1 MSGASKAI
9 YELVT
14 GIFSTKADD
23 IIDPGPVSLVS
34 QLDEIKGKTFKD
46 IETKNQVE
54 ANIIKNRSKL
64 DKQTKEAFE
73 PNPMFMEVD
82 ETPKQAAFENIKE
95 RDAFESRE
103 RNYETEFEGKII
115 NSDLI
120 GQNIDESL
128 PGKDRLD
135 LIRSDLSNRMEG
147 FTNFNDAYGSSIT
160 DPLAG
165 SGPMGEIVSGVS
177 IPVRS
182 NELISF
188 YSTADNTVDEIF
200 KRTAKNRPGER
211 GIKGS
216 DLLKRFADSKVKQS
230 ELKFINFNS
239 RIKEKEFYTE
249 TDLKD
254 IIEKSGIRVIA
265 NIKRKGINPDYY
277 SMEELSY
284 PDMQR
289 QIDFPFGDTRTQL
302 RDTGEPVV
310 ELEYFEITLDAFPN
324 FNKKA
329 SDPLD
334 DYDAKLRYI
343 ESNVGNTG
351 DTLHFNHNTL
361 GHMRG
366 SILELENGEKI
377 LLVEELQTD
386 ALKSLKGSTR
396 AREYNRK
403 VTVDDEGDRVFQ
415 RDTYAFSKDEPR
427 SRQNLIHKRPTI
439 FKDFAAKSKEN
450 KLLHPNIANYNS
462 FFPRFAKDVINPRT
476 GTVLAKKGKNVS
488 YKRQKKLA
496 NNGILQFDVEFF
508 NPNPPAG
515 RANKWYVE
523 TIGSSDVLKEAKPV
537 LSDPRSSNLL
547 RDDMITEGEADD
559 MAIAFTKRLMDDEDY
574 FGTIVKYP
582 QNVDRKVPISG
593 DSDYIEKLIQAA
605 IVHAKQ
611 NDIDKIVIPNVDMMA
626 EARSIKQSDREY
638 KLMTKIYKDAVD
650 KVVEKLEREF
660 KGKIKTGT
668 YKLGVNDTNYVKASE
683 QEGLGTPKRNKML
696 SKFLDISKLDLNLE
710 QIMARFSK
718 GGLVTAPSNGLM
730 SR

>member
-103 RNYETEFEGKII
+103 NKYKNRTETAIV
-115 NSDLI
+115 NSDLV

-128 PGKDRLD
+128 PAADRWASVV
-135 LIRSDLSNRMEG
+135 SDVNNRMEG
-147 FTNFNDAYGSSIT
+147 LTNFNDAYGSSIT

-216 DLLKRFADSKVKQS
+216 DLLKRFSDSKVKQS

-254 IIEKSGIRVIA
+254 IIEKSGIRVVA
-265 NIKRKGINPDYY
+265 NIKRKGIDPDYY

-289 QIDFPFGDTRTQL
+289 QIDSSTGDPRTQL

-396 AREYNRK
+396 ARPYNRK
-403 VTVDDEGDRVFQ
+403 ATVDDEGDRVIQ
-415 RDTYAFSKDEPR
+415 RDSYAFSKDEPR

-476 GTVLAKKGKNVS
+476 GTVLAKKGKNVT

-537 LSDPRSSNLL
+537 FNDPRSSNLL
-547 RDDMITEGEADD
+547 RDDMITEGEADA

-660 KGKIKTGT
+660 KGKIKTCT
-668 YKLGVNDTNYVKASE
+668 YKLGVTDTTYVNASE

>member
-23 IIDPGPVSLVS
+23 IIDPRPVSLVS

-82 ETPKQAAFENIKE
+82 ETPKQAAFKSSKE
-95 RDAFESRE
+95 RSAFESRE
-103 RNYETEFEGKII
+103 NKYKNRTETAIV
-115 NSDLI
+115 NSDLV

-128 PGKDRLD
+128 PAADRWASVV
-135 LIRSDLSNRMEG
+135 SDVNNRMEG
-147 FTNFNDAYGSSIT
+147 LTNFNDAYGSSIT

-216 DLLKRFADSKVKQS
+216 DLLKRFADSKVKKS

-289 QIDFPFGDTRTQL
+289 QIDSSKGDARTQL

-351 DTLHFNHNTL
+351 DPLHFNHNTL

-396 AREYNRK
+396 ALPYKRK
-403 VTVDDEGDRVFQ
+403 ITVDDEGERVTQ
-415 RDTYAFSKDEPR
+415 RDSYAFSKDEPR

-450 KLLHPNIANYNS
+450 KLLHPNIANYNN

-476 GTVLAKKGKNVS
+476 GKVLAKKGKNVS

-508 NPNPPAG
+508 NPNPPVG
-515 RANKWYVE
+515 VNNKWYVE

-574 FGTIVKYP
+574 FGTIVKNP

-593 DSDYIEKLIQAA
+593 DSDYIEKLLQAA

-626 EARSIKQSDREY
+626 EVRGIKQSDKEY

-650 KVVEKLEREF
+650 KVVERLEREF

>member
-23 IIDPGPVSLVS
+23 IIDPRPVSLVS

-82 ETPKQAAFENIKE
+82 ETPKQAAFKSSKE
-95 RDAFESRE
+95 RSAFESRE
-103 RNYETEFEGKII
+103 NKYKNRTETAIV
-115 NSDLI
+115 NSDLV

-128 PGKDRLD
+128 PAADRWASVV
-135 LIRSDLSNRMEG
+135 SDVNNRMEG
-147 FTNFNDAYGSSIT
+147 LTNFNDAYGSSIT

-216 DLLKRFADSKVKQS
+216 DLLKRFADSKVKKS

-289 QIDFPFGDTRTQL
+289 QIDSSKGDARTQL

-351 DTLHFNHNTL
+351 DPLHFNHNTL

-396 AREYNRK
+396 ARFYNRK
-403 VTVDDEGDRVFQ
+403 VTVDDEGDRIFQ

-450 KLLHPNIANYNS
+450 KLLHPNIANYNN

-476 GTVLAKKGKNVS
+476 GKVLAKKGKNVS

-508 NPNPPAG
+508 NPNPPVG
-515 RANKWYVE
+515 VNNKWYVE

-574 FGTIVKYP
+574 FGTIVKNP

-593 DSDYIEKLIQAA
+593 DSDYIEKLLQAA

-626 EARSIKQSDREY
+626 EVRGIKQSDKEY

-650 KVVEKLEREF
+650 KVVERLEREF

>member
-23 IIDPGPVSLVS
+23 IIDPRPVSLVS

-82 ETPKQAAFENIKE
+82 ETPKQAAFKSSKE
-95 RDAFESRE
+95 RSAFESRE
-103 RNYETEFEGKII
+103 NKYKNRTETAIV
-115 NSDLI
+115 NSDLV

-128 PGKDRLD
+128 PAADRWASVV
-135 LIRSDLSNRMEG
+135 SDVNNRMEG
-147 FTNFNDAYGSSIT
+147 LTNFNDAYGSSIT

-216 DLLKRFADSKVKQS
+216 DLLKRFADSKVKKS

-289 QIDFPFGDTRTQL
+289 QIDSSKGDARTQL

-351 DTLHFNHNTL
+351 DPLHFNHNTL

-396 AREYNRK
+396 ALPYKRK
-403 VTVDDEGDRVFQ
+403 ITVDDEGERVTQ
-415 RDTYAFSKDEPR
+415 RDSYAFSKDEPR

-450 KLLHPNIANYNS
+450 KLLHPNIANYNN

-476 GTVLAKKGKNVS
+476 GKVLAKKGKNVS

-537 LSDPRSSNLL
+537 LNDPRSSNLL

-574 FGTIVKYP
+574 FGTIVKNP

-593 DSDYIEKLIQAA
+593 DSDYIEKLLQAA

-626 EARSIKQSDREY
+626 EVRGIKQSDKEY

-650 KVVEKLEREF
+650 KVVERLEREF

-668 YKLGVNDTNYVKASE
+668 YKLGVNDTNYVKVSE

-696 SKFLDISKLDLNLE
+696 SKFLDISKLDLNLDK
-710 QIMARFSK
+710 IMARFSK

>member
-64 DKQTKEAFE
+64 GKQTKEAFE

-95 RDAFESRE
+95 RDTFESRE
-103 RNYETEFEGKII
+103 NKYKNRTETAIV
-115 NSDLI
+115 NSDLV

-128 PGKDRLD
+128 PAADRWASVV
-135 LIRSDLSNRMEG
+135 SDVNNRMEG
-147 FTNFNDAYGSSIT
+147 LTNFNDAYGSSIT

-216 DLLKRFADSKVKQS
+216 DLLKRFSDSKVKQS

-254 IIEKSGIRVIA
+254 IIEKSGIRVVA
-265 NIKRKGINPDYY
+265 NIKRKGIDPDYY

-289 QIDFPFGDTRTQL
+289 QIDSSTGDPRTQL

-396 AREYNRK
+396 ARPYNRK
-403 VTVDDEGDRVFQ
+403 ATVDDEGDRVIQ
-415 RDTYAFSKDEPR
+415 RDSYAFSKDEPR

-450 KLLHPNIANYNS
+450 KLLHPNIANYNN

-476 GTVLAKKGKNVS
+476 GTVLAKKGKNVT

-515 RANKWYVE
+515 SNNKWYVE

-537 LSDPRSSNLL
+537 FNDPRSSNLL
-547 RDDMITEGEADD
+547 RDDMITDGEADD

-626 EARSIKQSDREY
+626 EVRSIKQSDREY